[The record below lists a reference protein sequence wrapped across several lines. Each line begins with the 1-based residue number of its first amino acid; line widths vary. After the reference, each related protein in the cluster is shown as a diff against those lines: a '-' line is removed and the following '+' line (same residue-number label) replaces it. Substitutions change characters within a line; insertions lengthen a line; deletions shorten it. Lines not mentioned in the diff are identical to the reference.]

1 MGANLTEA
9 RLLFSYFRS
18 LLSQRSSR
26 CFWQMC
32 DGSFSR
38 GSSSRFFDIF
48 SGCSPLS
55 LSGHALS
62 SFLNCE
68 MPQSKNR
75 CDDFVTRRFLTCLLL
90 HDYECLKVGRNG
102 TRKHCSSRCTTPEV
116 TTTVCDRKTWFAS
129 SRSSGNIRIH
139 LGVHESPNYSPGKLR
154 SKSECL
160 NDFCTLNRY

>member
-1 MGANLTEA
+1 
-9 RLLFSYFRS
+9 
-18 LLSQRSSR
+18 
-26 CFWQMC
+26 MC

-68 MPQSKNR
+68 MLQSKNR

-90 HDYECLKVGRNG
+90 HDYECFKVGRNG

-116 TTTVCDRKTWFAS
+116 TTTVCDRKTWFVGI
-129 SRSSGNIRIH
+129 RSSGNIRIH
-139 LGVHESPNYSPGKLR
+139 LGVHESPNYWARPIPFNIGMLQR
-154 SKSECL
+154 
-160 NDFCTLNRY
+160 FCAVNRY